1 MGATEGQKA
10 FRKRIRMRALLKEI
24 EAIPALT
31 RFGRVAR
38 IEGLAVEVTG
48 AQGAVSLGGQ
58 VRLSGGKD
66 KKIPCEVVGFRD
78 GRALVMPLG
87 ALEGIP
93 LGARADFE
101 DRPASIFPCQGW
113 LGRVVNGFGE
123 AMDGKGALPHGPI
136 AYPLK
141 AQPPSATARA
151 RMGGKLDLGVRA
163 LNAF

>member
-1 MGATEGQKA
+1 
-10 FRKRIRMRALLKEI
+10 
-24 EAIPALT
+24 
-31 RFGRVAR
+31 
-38 IEGLAVEVTG
+38 
-48 AQGAVSLGGQ
+48 
-58 VRLSGGKD
+58 
-66 KKIPCEVVGFRD
+66 VGFRD

-93 LGARADFE
+93 LGARADFD

-123 AMDGKGALPHGPI
+123 AMDGKGPLPQGPI

-163 LNAF
+163 LNAFTTCCKGQRMGIFAGSGVGKSILLSMLARNTNADAIVIGFIC